1 MKDLRRG
8 CEGPS
13 DLTEPRDAT
22 DDGRDQV
29 VPNRSLNRC
38 PRLIRIL
45 SDIDE
50 NELVLILRAA
60 DVGLRH
66 LHGFEERVSE
76 DGVRSTRRHDDTD
89 LDDAVGRRDPAIT
102 IRD

>member
-1 MKDLRRG
+1 MKNLRRA

-22 DDGRDQV
+22 DDCRDPLV
-29 VPNRSLNRC
+29 LNRSLNRC
-38 PRLIRIL
+38 PRLIGIL

-50 NELVLILRAA
+50 DELVLILRAA
-60 DVGLRH
+60 EVGLRH

-76 DGVRSTRRHDDTD
+76 DGVRSTRRHDDAD
-89 LDDAVGRRDPAIT
+89 LGLAIKLA
-102 IRD
+102 